1 MSVSHETAHETAHET
16 TRETTR
22 ETARPRPF
30 GTTAR
35 ASSVEP
41 SSAGTL
47 VCVAADRAGAH
58 VDERLG
64 AEARDF
70 LARPHRLLYRLGCRF
85 CRNVA
90 DHLPDL
96 TALGDPKRLRSGW
109 LNGLTEWKVDLGV
122 CPVAS

>member
-35 ASSVEP
+35 ASSVVRQSVEP

-47 VCVAADRAGAH
+47 VCVAADRAGSQAVQDAVRTVLPAATVRAVTGAST
-58 VDERLG
+58 VDVLG
-64 AEARDF
+64 FDRI
-70 LARPHRLLYRLGCRF
+70 
-85 CRNVA
+85 VV
-90 DHLPDL
+90 
-96 TALGDPKRLRSGW
+96 
-109 LNGLTEWKVDLGV
+109 VDL
-122 CPVAS
+122 SLIHI